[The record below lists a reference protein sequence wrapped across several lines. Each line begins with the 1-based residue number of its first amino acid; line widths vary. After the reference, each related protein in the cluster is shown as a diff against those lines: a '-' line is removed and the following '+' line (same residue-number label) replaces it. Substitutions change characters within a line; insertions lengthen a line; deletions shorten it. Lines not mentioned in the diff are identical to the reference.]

1 MAKCNIMDP
10 PLISE
15 DFICLGMQQW
25 QKKTL
30 QTSLCRL
37 LLASTIYNLWGN
49 RNEIRYGG
57 KPNIEEQQMKKIQWI
72 VRTRLLTKGHFR
84 RTTGNVDICC
94 NLGIE
99 NGVLV

>member
-15 DFICLGMQQW
+15 DVICLGMQQW

-37 LLASTIYNLWGN
+37 LLASTIYNVW
-49 RNEIRYGG
+49 EIG
-57 KPNIEEQQMKKIQWI
+57 MKLDMKVSQI
-72 VRTRLLTKGHFR
+72 
-84 RTTGNVDICC
+84 
-94 NLGIE
+94 
-99 NGVLV
+99 